1 MQKTGRDFVYSLS
14 PGGRTLK
21 AAQEVSRVADMY
33 RITGDW
39 HDCVSVKATGFR
51 WNCTGRADFGRPGLQ
66 EHFTNMHVVESMIGV
81 DGSFPDLDALTP
93 YLNASD
99 DRDFRLQMSFWAIT
113 RSPLFYGADIRSPD
127 LTADDFKL
135 LTNRE
140 VLKVNEGSSHNR
152 QISATPEGAYVWA
165 AQAPKVTSRYPELYV
180 GLFNIGERPQRVG
193 VSFRAL
199 GVSAGARCKAMDLW
213 TGAPVGLRVPGEV
226 GALLPP
232 RNGAELYRLECS

>member
-21 AAQEVSRVADMY
+21 AAQEVSKVADMY

-51 WNCTGRADFGRPGLQ
+51 WNCTGRADFGRLGLQ

-113 RSPLFYGADIRSPD
+113 RSPLFYVR
-127 LTADDFKL
+127 
-135 LTNRE
+135 
-140 VLKVNEGSSHNR
+140 
-152 QISATPEGAYVWA
+152 
-165 AQAPKVTSRYPELYV
+165 
-180 GLFNIGERPQRVG
+180 
-193 VSFRAL
+193 
-199 GVSAGARCKAMDLW
+199 
-213 TGAPVGLRVPGEV
+213 
-226 GALLPP
+226 
-232 RNGAELYRLECS
+232 